1 MRKNPRV
8 FAVSLVL
15 IAAAAIA
22 PGIATEGAKRAPRPL
37 LTDWTSRH
45 VVFSAPRT
53 LEQAMRLQRD
63 PRYLQQWVRR
73 NVHAALPGEAPRSA
87 APSPDLFS
95 FPPGG
100 FGGWGG
106 KGGGGRGKGRRRT
119 QFHGDWSV
127 NIGSGA
133 SMENNMFPAKFAFDF
148 NNASC
153 SDFAVFTT
161 GLAGPLDNVADI
173 VAFDNLYTGTG
184 PDGLCGLDAPTVMFA
199 YHTQSNGGR
208 SNSSPVLSGGVSG
221 DGSQIAFMEGGAG
234 TAALH
239 ILRGV
244 AGQGT
249 PGSGTAVHPDVV
261 TTDAAT
267 YVTCL
272 GITTQSCLLN
282 LTFANGADD
291 TFSAPFVNYDTD
303 SLYVGDNIGV
313 LHKFTGVFEGT
324 PAEVTTGGWP
334 ITVHSGAVLNSPI
347 HELHSNNLYITD
359 RSGILSFVR
368 EADSAVGACSS
379 GNPPCLG
386 AVTVDA
392 TSGHGPID
400 DAPIVDTTNETVFVF
415 VGTDSTGSTSSVIQV
430 TTTMDN
436 EVSATIGPSFAT
448 VPVYSGDF
456 DNSYFSNADPSTG
469 FLYVCG
475 NQGGSGP
482 SFPQSAAIYRIGFNS
497 SGTMN
502 SANDTNVLAITSSV
516 DTGSGG
522 TPTTC
527 SPGTEND
534 NGTTDLIF
542 FSVHTGG
549 LGAICADHGCVMSFD
564 ITSTFPT
571 AAANSAQENS
581 GTSGIIIDNISSAG
595 QASSFYFTTG
605 ADQTC
610 TTTVDF
616 GGCAVKLTQ
625 ANLN

>member
-1 MRKNPRV
+1 MRKNPRF
-8 FAVSLVL
+8 FAFSLLL

-22 PGIATEGAKRAPRPL
+22 PGSATKGSKRVPRPL

-53 LEQAMRLQRD
+53 LEQAFRLQRD
-63 PRYLQQWVRR
+63 PRYQQQWVRR
-73 NVHAALPGEAPRSA
+73 NVHTALPSAAPGNV

-100 FGGWGG
+100 LRGWGG
-106 KGGGGRGKGRRRT
+106 RGGGRGKGRRGT
-119 QFHGDWSV
+119 QFHGDWSE

-133 SMENNMFPAKFAFDF
+133 SMEANMFPAKFSFDF
-148 NNASC
+148 NTASC

-161 GLAGPLDNVADI
+161 GLAGPGDNVADI

-184 PDGLCGLDAPTVMFA
+184 PDGLCGTGAPTVLFA
-199 YHTQSNGGR
+199 YHTQSNTGI

-221 DGSQIAFMEGGAG
+221 DGSQIAFMEGGG
-234 TAALH
+234 GSAALH

-244 AGQGT
+244 PNQGT
-249 PGSGTAVHPDVV
+249 PGSSGTAALPDVV
-261 TTDAAT
+261 TTNAAT

-272 GITTQSCLLN
+272 ATATSCLLN

-291 TFSAPFVNYDTD
+291 TFSAPFVNYDSD
-303 SLYVGDNIGV
+303 SLYVGDNNGL

-334 ITVHSGAVLNSPI
+334 ITVHAGAALNSPI
-347 HELHSNNLYITD
+347 YELHSNNLYITD

-368 EADSAVGACSS
+368 EADSSVGTCSI
-379 GNPPCLG
+379 GTPPCLG
-386 AVTVDA
+386 AVTIDA

-415 VGTDSTGSTSSVIQV
+415 VGTDSTGNTSSVIQV
-430 TTTMDN
+430 TTAMDG

-456 DNSYFSNADPSTG
+456 DNSYFTDANPSTG

-475 NQGGSGP
+475 NQGGSPP
-482 SFPQSAAIYRIGFNS
+482 SLPQSDAIYRIGFNS

-502 SANDTNVLAITSSV
+502 STNDGHVLAITSAE
-516 DTGSGG
+516 DTGSGAM
-522 TPTTC
+522 PTTC

-549 LGAICADHGCVMSFD
+549 LGTNCTDHGCVMSFD
-564 ITSTFPT
+564 ITSGFPSVI
-571 AAANSAQENS
+571 ANSAQENS
-581 GTSGIIIDNISSAG
+581 GT
-595 QASSFYFTTG
+595 QRHHH
-605 ADQTC
+605 
-610 TTTVDF
+610 
-616 GGCAVKLTQ
+616 
-625 ANLN
+625 

>member
-1 MRKNPRV
+1 MRENPHF
-8 FAVSLVL
+8 FAFSLLL
-15 IAAAAIA
+15 IAVAAIA
-22 PGIATEGAKRAPRPL
+22 PGSPTKGSKRVPTPL

-53 LEQAMRLQRD
+53 FEQALRLQRD
-63 PRYLQQWVRR
+63 PRYQQQWVRR
-73 NVHAALPGEAPRSA
+73 NVHTALPSGVPGNV

-100 FGGWGG
+100 LRGWGG
-106 KGGGGRGKGRRRT
+106 RGGGRSGRRGT
-119 QFHGDWSV
+119 QFHGDWSE

-133 SMENNMFPAKFAFDF
+133 AMEGNMFPAKFSFDF
-148 NNASC
+148 NTASC

-161 GLAGPLDNVADI
+161 GLAGSLSNVSDI

-184 PDGLCGLDAPTVMFA
+184 GLCGPDAPTVMFA
-199 YHTQSNGGR
+199 YHTQSNGGI
-208 SNSSPVLSGGVSG
+208 SNGSPVISGGVSG
-221 DGSQIAFMEGGAG
+221 DGSQIAFMEGGGGGAV
-234 TAALH
+234 LH

-244 AGQGT
+244 AGEGT
-249 PGSGTAVHPDVV
+249 PGLGSAALPHVV

-267 YVTCL
+267 YVACL
-272 GITTQSCLLN
+272 ATTSSCLLN
-282 LTFANGADD
+282 LTFANSADD

-303 SLYVGDNIGV
+303 ALYVGDKLGI

-334 ITVHSGAVLNSPI
+334 IMVHGGAILNSPI
-347 HELHSNNLYITD
+347 YELHSNNLYVTD
-359 RSGILSFVR
+359 RNGILSFVR
-368 EADSAVGACSS
+368 EADSSVGACSIGS
-379 GNPPCLG
+379 PPCLG
-386 AVTVDA
+386 AVTIDA

-415 VGTDSTGSTSSVIQV
+415 VGTDSTGNTSSVIQV
-430 TTTMDN
+430 TTAMDS
-436 EVSATIGPSFAT
+436 EVSATVGPSFAT
-448 VPVYSGDF
+448 IPVYSGDF
-456 DNSYFSNADPSTG
+456 DNNYFTGADPSTG

-482 SFPQSAAIYRIGFNS
+482 SFPQSDAIYRIGFNS

-502 SANDTNVLAITSSV
+502 STNDGHVLAITSSV
-516 DTGSGG
+516 DTGFGN

-542 FSVHTGG
+542 FSVHSGG
-549 LGAICADHGCVMSFD
+549 TATNCADHGCVMSFD
-564 ITSTFPT
+564 ITSSFPA

-595 QASSFYFTTG
+595 QASSFYFTTRSDE
-605 ADQTC
+605 AC
-610 TTTVDF
+610 TTGGS